1 MEQVLFPTPVKV
13 AAASPFFKLIHGTTG
28 PVVVMLHWKY
38 LSNDVIYT
46 ESIWTVKLN
55 LDMALFYIS
64 PVH

>member
-1 MEQVLFPTPVKV
+1 MEQVLFPTPVKE

-46 ESIWTVKLN
+46 ESI
-55 LDMALFYIS
+55 
-64 PVH
+64 